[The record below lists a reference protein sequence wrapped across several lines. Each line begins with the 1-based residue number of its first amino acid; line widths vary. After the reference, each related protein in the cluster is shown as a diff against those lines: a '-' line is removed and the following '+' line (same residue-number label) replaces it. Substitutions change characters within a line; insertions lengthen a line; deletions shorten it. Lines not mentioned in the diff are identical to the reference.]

1 MVLWGVLSLL
11 LLLVRFL
18 LTIWSIL
25 PTYTIFSSNPK
36 HFRKDFYVDWNIY

>member
-1 MVLWGVLSLL
+1 MG
-11 LLLVRFL
+11 RFIITFIISTFFINYL
-18 LTIWSIL
+18 INL